1 MLTLVILAKRLSEK
15 QKEQITLNFTQGKTI
30 DSLSE
35 EFGCSKLTISRN
47 LKKYLGEN
55 KFKVLMDK
63 KKSIKKPINQNYK
76 FDVDDLNNQKNR
88 GISNINLFNKNTSVH
103 NSSEEEFLPIT
114 EFMEI
119 TPLNE
124 EIDNAPRKDFSTIS
138 IADINL
144 PNTVYMIV
152 DKKIEL
158 ETKLLKNFPDWQFL
172 SLDDM
177 DRVVIQ
183 IYYDLKTAKRNC
195 NIEQKVIKV
204 PNTNVFKI
212 VSPILKSRGITR
224 IISEDQLIAL

>member
-1 MLTLVILAKRLSEK
+1 MILAKRLSEK
-15 QKEQITLNFTQGKTI
+15 QKEQLTLSFTEGKTI
-30 DSLSE
+30 DFLSKE
-35 EFGCSKLTISRN
+35 YGRSKLTITRN

-63 KKSIKKPINQNYK
+63 KKSIEEFINHNDK
-76 FDVDDLNNQKNR
+76 FDVGDLNNQENLD
-88 GISNINLFNKNTSVH
+88 ISNKNLLNKNTLVH
-103 NSSEEEFLPIT
+103 NSSEEELFPIT

-158 ETKLLKNFPDWQFL
+158 ETRLLKNFPEWQFL
-172 SLDDM
+172 SLEDM

>member
-1 MLTLVILAKRLSEK
+1 MLTLVILAKRLSEI
-15 QKEQITLNFTQGKTI
+15 QKEQITLSFTQGKTV
-30 DSLSE
+30 DFLSE
-35 EFGCSKLTISRN
+35 EFGCSKLTITRN

-63 KKSIKKPINQNYK
+63 KKSNKELTNQNDK
-76 FDVDDLNNQKNR
+76 FYLNDINNQKNR
-88 GISNINLFNKNTSVH
+88 DISYENSFNENTSVQ
-103 NSSEEEFLPIT
+103 NSSEEESFPVT

-119 TPLNE
+119 IPLNE

-158 ETKLLKNFPDWQFL
+158 QTRLLKNFPEWQFL
-172 SLDDM
+172 SLEDM

-195 NIEQKVIKV
+195 NIDQKVIKV
-204 PNTNVFKI
+204 PNTDVFKI
-212 VSPILKSRGITR
+212 ASSILKSRGITR
-224 IISEDQLIAL
+224 IISEDKLIAL